1 MRLTAPRRWVFVT
14 SLGLFAIACILLFR
28 PDVVPQFNM
37 YDKWL
42 LFWGYVVMLLGVL
55 LRRL

>member
-14 SLGLFAIACILLFR
+14 SIVLFAIACTLIFR
-28 PDVVPQFNM
+28 PDVVPQFNH
-37 YDKWL
+37 YAVWL
-42 LFWGYVVMLLGVL
+42 LFWSYVVMLLGVL